1 MFVAFWICLSSLL
14 TCERASF
21 VDHNGKNCMVAL
33 SLSTSCKILLSLDC
47 VFKGFDVLIKSLT
60 LV

>member
-1 MFVAFWICLSSLL
+1 
-14 TCERASF
+14 
-21 VDHNGKNCMVAL
+21 MVAL

-47 VFKGFDVLIKSLT
+47 VFKGFDVWIKSLT